1 MVGGVETRT
10 LEDDAHRLI
19 QFAQL
24 FLAALWTSS
33 ERLVAELLLSIELHS
48 AALTPVGVKGHQIPP
63 NKG

>member
-1 MVGGVETRT
+1 
-10 LEDDAHRLI
+10 LI

-48 AALTPVGVKGHQIPP
+48 AALTPVGVNGHQIPP